1 MAKKTRIIITD
12 LTRFKEGNPHVCTAG
27 VTSDGKLIRPYP
39 PYLEAKECERL
50 DLHPG
55 AILEG
60 KFTPANAGPPHVEDC
75 KWDTLTYI
83 DRCSSEEFREALQSG
98 LFSSINEGFEYD
110 LPSGEK
116 CIPDTVT
123 PPRSIIT
130 IKLSPHS
137 FSIVSDG
144 FNPKKIR
151 ANFWETD
158 GNQRSFFGIT
168 DRGFADRALKIQ
180 GDQAAIAQMN
190 YHVQSQQ
197 ELYLRIGLSRPF
209 QAPNGKNGYWLQV
222 NGIYT
227 FPEYMDYIRCY
238 DDKEDQS

>member
-27 VTSDGKLIRPYP
+27 VTSDGTLIRPYP

-60 KFTPANAGPPHVEDC
+60 NFTPANAGPPHVEDC

-83 DRCSSEEFREALQSG
+83 DRCSSEEFREALESG
-98 LFSSINEGFEYD
+98 LYSSISEGFEYD

-116 CIPDTVT
+116 CIPVSVT

-151 ANFWETD
+151 ANFWEAD

-180 GDQAAIAQMN
+180 GDQVAIAQMN

-197 ELYLRIGLSRPF
+197 ELYLRIGLEPPVSGP
-209 QAPNGKNGYWLQV
+209 
-222 NGIYT
+222 
-227 FPEYMDYIRCY
+227 
-238 DDKEDQS
+238 